1 MSDKEQTAARL
12 PRVSVLMP
20 IRNEAAYIER
30 SIQAVLAQDYP
41 PDLVEIIVADG
52 MSTDGTVDL
61 IRQIQATHPNIRL
74 LENPGRIAPTA
85 LNLATEAASGEV
97 IVRVDGHCEIADD
110 YISNCVHHL
119 LNEDVQGVGGSVET
133 IGETPMAQTIALA
146 MSSTFGVG
154 NSAFRTV
161 QDKTMLVDTVPFPAY
176 PRRVVEEIGPYD
188 ESMVRNQ
195 DDEYNYR
202 IRKMGGRLLLASDVR
217 SRYYSRAGVGSLW
230 RQYFGYGFWKSRVL
244 RKHPRQMRARQFVP
258 GAFVLCVLVGLIFS
272 PFSRRV
278 RAMLIGTL
286 LAYAGASGYA
296 SASLASRAGWSHFP
310 RLPLAFGAIH
320 FSYGAGFWLG
330 LLEQG
335 RAVQDFKT
343 KGFRDS

>member
-1 MSDKEQTAARL
+1 M
-12 PRVSVLMP
+12 
-20 IRNEAAYIER
+20 
-30 SIQAVLAQDYP
+30 
-41 PDLVEIIVADG
+41 
-52 MSTDGTVDL
+52 
-61 IRQIQATHPNIRL
+61 
-74 LENPGRIAPTA
+74 
-85 LNLATEAASGEV
+85 
-97 IVRVDGHCEIADD
+97 
-110 YISNCVHHL
+110 
-119 LNEDVQGVGGSVET
+119 
-133 IGETPMAQTIALA
+133 
-146 MSSTFGVG
+146 
-154 NSAFRTV
+154 
-161 QDKTMLVDTVPFPAY
+161 
-176 PRRVVEEIGPYD
+176 EEIGPYD

-296 SASLASRAGWSHFP
+296 SASLASRAGWSHFLGYHWLSVLYTSATAP
-310 RLPLAFGAIH
+310 VSGSAFW
-320 FSYGAGFWLG
+320 SRE
-330 LLEQG
+330 EQF
-335 RAVQDFKT
+335 RT
-343 KGFRDS
+343 SRPRDSGIHERHLPAIRKARSGRL